1 MDQNRLYY
9 GTPYVKSFMCT
20 VLSCTPSKK
29 GTWEAVFDQT
39 GFYPEGGGQ
48 PYDTGTINGISVLSV
63 HERAGEIVHELAEPI
78 EAGIRAEGII
88 DWNRRYDLM
97 QQHTGEHILSG
108 LVHRHFGYDNVGFHM
123 GADEVTIDFNG
134 VLTQE
139 QLEMLEDEA
148 NEIVYANV
156 PVKVL
161 YPSDEELKNLEYRSK
176 KELTEQVR
184 IVEIPG
190 ADVCA
195 CCGTHVERTGEVG
208 IIKTRT
214 MIHYKGGVR
223 ISMLCG
229 RLALLDYRNRLKDE
243 IRISNFLSAKVAQ
256 VPEAVEK
263 LKQESQQKDGHI
275 GEMWR
280 QIFQLKLAV
289 CPESHGPEEF
299 FEEGMEPLQLRQFAT
314 LLYEQNKGRI
324 TGVFSG
330 NDEAGLYQYAL
341 GSSQADMRTLSKAMN
356 DRLEGRGGGSMMM
369 AQGTLKGTRE
379 EIRLVFLEEAGKL

>member
-108 LVHRHFGYDNVGFHM
+108 LVHHHFGYDNVGFHM

-176 KELTEQVR
+176 KELTGQVR

-195 CCGTHVERTGEVG
+195 CCGTHVERTGEIG
-208 IIKTRT
+208 LIKITG
-214 MIHYKGGVR
+214 MIHYKGGIRMTIV
-223 ISMLCG
+223 CG
-229 RLALLDYRNRLKDE
+229 RQALFDFRKKQE
-243 IRISNFLSAKVAQ
+243 QIVKISNLLSAKPGEVAL
-256 VPEAVEK
+256 AVEK
-263 LKQESQQKDGHI
+263 QKEELQAKSYVNVSLYRQLIEAWSKEYPESENPVLLWKEGLSPVQLRELANQFCQDKKGGIVLACSEKDG
-275 GEMWR
+275 G
-280 QIFQLKLAV
+280 
-289 CPESHGPEEF
+289 C
-299 FEEGMEPLQLRQFAT
+299 
-314 LLYEQNKGRI
+314 
-324 TGVFSG
+324 
-330 NDEAGLYQYAL
+330 QYAL
-341 GSSQADMRTLSKAMN
+341 TSRQADARELSKTLN
-356 DRLEGRGGGSMMM
+356 SRLNGRGGGSSQM
-369 AQGTLKGTRE
+369 AQGTFFASRE
-379 EIRLVFLEEAGKL
+379 AVEQVFWEELNGIK

>member
-1 MDQNRLYY
+1 MYRFVMY
-9 GTPYVKSFMCT
+9 TI
-20 VLSCTPSKK
+20 KK

-63 HERAGEIVHELAEPI
+63 HERAEEIVHELAEPI

-161 YPSDEELKNLEYRSK
+161 YPSDEELKIWNTGVKRAYRAGAYCGNPRRGC
-176 KELTEQVR
+176 VR
-184 IVEIPG
+184 LLRNP
-190 ADVCA
+190 C
-195 CCGTHVERTGEVG
+195 RT
-208 IIKTRT
+208 
-214 MIHYKGGVR
+214 Y
-223 ISMLCG
+223 G
-229 RLALLDYRNRLKDE
+229 RSGYN
-243 IRISNFLSAKVAQ
+243 
-256 VPEAVEK
+256 
-263 LKQESQQKDGHI
+263 
-275 GEMWR
+275 
-280 QIFQLKLAV
+280 
-289 CPESHGPEEF
+289 
-299 FEEGMEPLQLRQFAT
+299 
-314 LLYEQNKGRI
+314 QNK
-324 TGVFSG
+324 
-330 NDEAGLYQYAL
+330 DDDPL
-341 GSSQADMRTLSKAMN
+341 
-356 DRLEGRGGGSMMM
+356 
-369 AQGTLKGTRE
+369 
-379 EIRLVFLEEAGKL
+379 

>member
-9 GTPYVKSFMCT
+9 GTPYVKALCVPFCH
-20 VLSCTPSKK
+20 VHHQK

-156 PVKVL
+156 PVKVF

-176 KELTEQVR
+176 KSL
-184 IVEIPG
+184 PG
-190 ADVCA
+190 RCVLWKSPARMCA
-195 CCGTHVERTGEVG
+195 P
-208 IIKTRT
+208 
-214 MIHYKGGVR
+214 
-223 ISMLCG
+223 
-229 RLALLDYRNRLKDE
+229 A
-243 IRISNFLSAKVAQ
+243 A
-256 VPEAVEK
+256 
-263 LKQESQQKDGHI
+263 
-275 GEMWR
+275 
-280 QIFQLKLAV
+280 
-289 CPESHGPEEF
+289 
-299 FEEGMEPLQLRQFAT
+299 EP
-314 LLYEQNKGRI
+314 
-324 TGVFSG
+324 
-330 NDEAGLYQYAL
+330 
-341 GSSQADMRTLSKAMN
+341 M
-356 DRLEGRGGGSMMM
+356 
-369 AQGTLKGTRE
+369 
-379 EIRLVFLEEAGKL
+379 

>member
-1 MDQNRLYY
+1 
-9 GTPYVKSFMCT
+9 
-20 VLSCTPSKK
+20 
-29 GTWEAVFDQT
+29 
-39 GFYPEGGGQ
+39 
-48 PYDTGTINGISVLSV
+48 
-63 HERAGEIVHELAEPI
+63 
-78 EAGIRAEGII
+78 
-88 DWNRRYDLM
+88 M

-176 KELTEQVR
+176 KELTGQVR

-214 MIHYKGGVR
+214 MIHYKAECVFP
-223 ISMLCG
+223 CF
-229 RLALLDYRNRLKDE
+229 A
-243 IRISNFLSAKVAQ
+243 
-256 VPEAVEK
+256 AV
-263 LKQESQQKDGHI
+263 
-275 GEMWR
+275 WP
-280 QIFQLKLAV
+280 FW
-289 CPESHGPEEF
+289 
-299 FEEGMEPLQLRQFAT
+299 
-314 LLYEQNKGRI
+314 I
-324 TGVFSG
+324 TETV
-330 NDEAGLYQYAL
+330 
-341 GSSQADMRTLSKAMN
+341 
-356 DRLEGRGGGSMMM
+356 
-369 AQGTLKGTRE
+369 
-379 EIRLVFLEEAGKL
+379 

>member
-1 MDQNRLYY
+1 
-9 GTPYVKSFMCT
+9 MCT

-176 KELTEQVR
+176 KELTGQVR

-195 CCGTHVERTGEVG
+195 CCGTHVERTGEIG
-208 IIKTRT
+208 LIKITG
-214 MIHYKGGVR
+214 MIHYKGGIRMTIV
-223 ISMLCG
+223 CG
-229 RLALLDYRNRLKDE
+229 RQALFDFRKKQE
-243 IRISNFLSAKVAQ
+243 QIVKISNLLSAKPGEVALAAEKQ
-256 VPEAVEK
+256 KEELQAKSYLNVSLYRQLIEAWSKEYPESENPVLLWKEGLSPVQLRELANQFCLDKKGGIVLACSE
-263 LKQESQQKDGHI
+263 KDG
-275 GEMWR
+275 G
-280 QIFQLKLAV
+280 
-289 CPESHGPEEF
+289 C
-299 FEEGMEPLQLRQFAT
+299 
-314 LLYEQNKGRI
+314 
-324 TGVFSG
+324 
-330 NDEAGLYQYAL
+330 QYAL
-341 GSSQADMRTLSKAMN
+341 TSRQADARELSKTLN
-356 DRLEGRGGGSMMM
+356 SRLNGRGGGSSQM
-369 AQGTLKGTRE
+369 AQGTFFASRE
-379 EIRLVFLEEAGKL
+379 AVEQVFWEELNGIK

>member
-148 NEIVYANV
+148 NEIVYA
-156 PVKVL
+156 P
-161 YPSDEELKNLEYRSK
+161 R
-176 KELTEQVR
+176 R
-184 IVEIPG
+184 
-190 ADVCA
+190 
-195 CCGTHVERTGEVG
+195 
-208 IIKTRT
+208 
-214 MIHYKGGVR
+214 
-223 ISMLCG
+223 
-229 RLALLDYRNRLKDE
+229 
-243 IRISNFLSAKVAQ
+243 
-256 VPEAVEK
+256 
-263 LKQESQQKDGHI
+263 
-275 GEMWR
+275 
-280 QIFQLKLAV
+280 
-289 CPESHGPEEF
+289 
-299 FEEGMEPLQLRQFAT
+299 
-314 LLYEQNKGRI
+314 
-324 TGVFSG
+324 
-330 NDEAGLYQYAL
+330 
-341 GSSQADMRTLSKAMN
+341 
-356 DRLEGRGGGSMMM
+356 
-369 AQGTLKGTRE
+369 
-379 EIRLVFLEEAGKL
+379 